1 MGWLNLAGF
10 DSGDFSESYD
20 GNGYGAGITV
30 SSSSPITGTH
40 SIRAV
45 PAGALCFTYLG
56 RQSDGASAEFN
67 TANVYSHFTLR
78 WDTLLGG
85 SAAIWLVYGLAA
97 GGTPLLAYINATS
110 GGVLQVV
117 YVDGSNVGQVASGS
131 FSCSTGQVYDIEF
144 AVLNAA
150 TAGAASVVM
159 RVDGVEVVNA
169 SGLTLTSAVGNVG
182 IAAAGVVA
190 NTTGDVRF
198 DDIAF
203 RDDGWCGP
211 LRVTS
216 LTPNGAG
223 NYAAWAGGTGSTDA
237 EVDDATSDGDTT
249 YIKSSTSGDK
259 SSFAT
264 TDLAGAP
271 TVKAVKALLHARD
284 EGGSS
289 AIAPMFRYSSTDA
302 IGSYTD
308 PGSAYVTR
316 GYIRATDP
324 SGNAWTATSVNGA
337 EVGVASNASV
347 AARVTRM
354 ALLVA
359 EEYLVPKADSE
370 NAAANVTESEAV
382 ETIDEKADSEN
393 AGGNVTEAEA
403 VDLVAPVDAE
413 NLAANVTESD
423 AIAATVDDAENAAA
437 NVTEA
442 EAAVVVLDPDADSLA
457 ENVTEAEA
465 VAVTGDFP
473 RRRIRIDVYTAAGAK
488 VDAGPI
494 TDVLAFDYALELDR
508 IGSFSCDLPATS
520 RQGDSIAQGYELRFH
535 REGEGLVFRG
545 IVERVTTVVGS
556 SGQLVRRVSGPS
568 IAREL
573 ARLSTLLGRSFS
585 GATLAVAV
593 GDNATSGS
601 LLHGTGWAPGSLAS
615 PATTL
620 LARFDGPNRW
630 EALAKV
636 AEIFRVHV
644 REDNLNREVDL
655 EAEEESEDLVTTVIP
670 LGTGEGLNQL
680 DLRYS
685 NRATPYAISNATGP
699 DGRTYYYL
707 EDASAVSS
715 YGRRERVLSVKDAI
729 PLANSAAGFQAAA
742 NALYDVAA
750 TFLSRASS
758 PLVSYRVAVT
768 GLRHLGTSGT
778 PLVALG
784 QTVRVVYR
792 GIVSEES
799 TGARA
804 WRSIDANLYVMGFRR
819 SFDDA
824 GGDAWQLTVN
834 SIDRYQ
840 DDPASRI
847 TEAFQSMHALQV
859 SLRNYTYHEVHIL
872 NRTSIESGKNAT
884 LTVKW
889 DANISLVHQAKLTFK
904 VQSLRSNVSVA
915 ASGGGSTSSGGTSHT
930 HSVSGTTSSG
940 GTSHTNSVSGQS
952 ASQSGDTLE

>member
-30 SSSSPITGTH
+30 SPSSPITGTH

-56 RQSDGASAEFN
+56 KQADGASAEFN
-67 TANVYSHFTLR
+67 AASLYSHFTLR

-97 GGTPLLAYINATS
+97 GGTPLLAYINSTS

-169 SGLTLTSAVGNVG
+169 SGLTLTSAVGNIG
-182 IAAAGVVA
+182 IAAVGVVA

-216 LTPNGAG
+216 LTPNAAG
-223 NYAAWAGGTGSTDA
+223 NYANWASGTGSTYA
-237 EVDDATSDGDTT
+237 EVDDGTSDGDTT

-264 TDLAGAP
+264 TDLAGSP

-284 EGGSS
+284 EGGAS

-316 GYIRATDP
+316 GYIRSTDP

-359 EEYLVPKADSE
+359 EEYLVPKAD
-370 NAAANVTESEAV
+370 T
-382 ETIDEKADSEN
+382 D
-393 AGGNVTEAEA
+393 
-403 VDLVAPVDAE
+403 
-413 NLAANVTESD
+413 
-423 AIAATVDDAENAAA
+423 NAAA

-442 EAAVVVLDPDADSLA
+442 EAVQTVDEMADADSLAANVTESEVVDLVAPEDADSLAANVTEVEDVAATADDADSAAVNVTEGEASVVVLDPDADTLA
-457 ENVTEAEA
+457 ANVTEAEA

-473 RRRIRIDVYTAAGAK
+473 RRRIRIDVYTAAGSK

-508 IGSFSCDLPATS
+508 IGAFSCDVPATS

-545 IVERVTTVVGS
+545 IVERVSTVVS
-556 SGQLVRRVSGPS
+556 ASGQLVRRVSGPS

-573 ARLSTLLGRSFS
+573 ARLSTLLGRSYS
-585 GATLAVAV
+585 GATLAA
-593 GDNATSGS
+593 AA
-601 LLHGTGWAPGSLAS
+601 APVK
-615 PATTL
+615 
-620 LARFDGPNRW
+620 
-630 EALAKV
+630 ALK
-636 AEIFRVHV
+636 R
-644 REDNLNREVDL
+644 VDL
-655 EAEEESEDLVTTVIP
+655 PTFGSPTIP
-670 LGTGEGLNQL
+670 M
-680 DLRYS
+680 
-685 NRATPYAISNATGP
+685 
-699 DGRTYYYL
+699 
-707 EDASAVSS
+707 
-715 YGRRERVLSVKDAI
+715 
-729 PLANSAAGFQAAA
+729 
-742 NALYDVAA
+742 
-750 TFLSRASS
+750 
-758 PLVSYRVAVT
+758 
-768 GLRHLGTSGT
+768 
-778 PLVALG
+778 
-784 QTVRVVYR
+784 
-792 GIVSEES
+792 
-799 TGARA
+799 
-804 WRSIDANLYVMGFRR
+804 SIG
-819 SFDDA
+819 
-824 GGDAWQLTVN
+824 
-834 SIDRYQ
+834 
-840 DDPASRI
+840 
-847 TEAFQSMHALQV
+847 
-859 SLRNYTYHEVHIL
+859 
-872 NRTSIESGKNAT
+872 
-884 LTVKW
+884 
-889 DANISLVHQAKLTFK
+889 
-904 VQSLRSNVSVA
+904 
-915 ASGGGSTSSGGTSHT
+915 
-930 HSVSGTTSSG
+930 
-940 GTSHTNSVSGQS
+940 
-952 ASQSGDTLE
+952 